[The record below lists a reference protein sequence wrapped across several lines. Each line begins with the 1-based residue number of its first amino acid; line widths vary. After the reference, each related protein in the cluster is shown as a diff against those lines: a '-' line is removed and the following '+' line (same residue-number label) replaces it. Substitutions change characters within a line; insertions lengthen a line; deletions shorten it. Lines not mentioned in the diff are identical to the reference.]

1 MAGAKGG
8 GTPPGPAS
16 GSAKLEFLLIPSG
29 EVLVDGKSLG
39 LSPPLQSLDLPA
51 GEHVVQF
58 RFSTYRPHLERV
70 ALRAGETKRLVHRF
84 K

>member
-1 MAGAKGG
+1 MAAAKG
-8 GTPPGPAS
+8 GTPPGPAA
-16 GSAKLEFLLIPSG
+16 GSAKLEFLLIPPG
-29 EVLVDGKSLG
+29 EVIVDGKSLG

-58 RFSTYRPHLERV
+58 RFSTYRPHVERV